1 MASSSGLWNMVLPEP
16 TKVQKACDGA
26 EVHLKAG
33 LNAKNNSRR
42 KVILSEAGLK
52 YLYIALGNGVSY
64 FYLYFCWKI
73 EGVEK
78 EGYFKSDKHSVFFPC
93 YSMHCECTSC
103 LIPGSPACI
112 LFHTLGSL
120 FCQSQ
125 HIPICSLLFWIVSPF
140 WPNVWFKSLKLK
152 FIIILDFLL

>member
-42 KVILSEAGLK
+42 KLILSEAGLK
-52 YLYIALGNGVSY
+52 YLYIALENGVSY

-112 LFHTLGSL
+112 LFHTWLLVLPISAHPYL
-120 FCQSQ
+120 F
-125 HIPICSLLFWIVSPF
+125 PALLNSVS
-140 WPNVWFKSLKLK
+140 
-152 FIIILDFLL
+152 ILAKCLI

>member
-16 TKVQKACDGA
+16 TKVQKAYDGA

-42 KVILSEAGLK
+42 KLILSEAGLK
-52 YLYIALGNGVSY
+52 YLYIALENGVSY

-78 EGYFKSDKHSVFFPC
+78 EGYFKSDKHSDFFLVTQCIVNAPPVWSLALLHTYCSTLLAPC
-93 YSMHCECTSC
+93 SANLST
-103 LIPGSPACI
+103 
-112 LFHTLGSL
+112 SL
-120 FCQSQ
+120 FV
-125 HIPICSLLFWIVSPF
+125 PCSSE
-140 WPNVWFKSLKLK
+140 
-152 FIIILDFLL
+152 